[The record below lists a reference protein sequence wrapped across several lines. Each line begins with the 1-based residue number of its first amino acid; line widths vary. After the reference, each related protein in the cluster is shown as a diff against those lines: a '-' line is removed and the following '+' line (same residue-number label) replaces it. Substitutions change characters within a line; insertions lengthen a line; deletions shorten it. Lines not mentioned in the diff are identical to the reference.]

1 MMIQYEIY
9 HANKNTNDI
18 IEKTSCG
25 GFNAPA
31 IAMANNKKPNIS
43 NTMIVIKKNNKFAM
57 ICLFRLL
64 LIKYHNSVNAP
75 NDKGIIE
82 KRSAYFQI
90 AMLKMNRTF
99 AVRAAI
105 PNTPHTIYFFRNRH
119 ILSATRKISLFFI

>member
-1 MMIQYEIY
+1 MIQYEIY

-43 NTMIVIKKNNKFAM
+43 NTMTVINKNNRFAM
-57 ICLFRLL
+57 ICLLRLL

-82 KRSAYFQI
+82 KRNAYCQI
-90 AMLKMNRTF
+90 AILKMNRTL
-99 AVRAAI
+99 VISAAI
-105 PNTPHTIYFFRNRH
+105 PNMPQTIYFF
-119 ILSATRKISLFFI
+119 